1 MIDFIQNTLD
11 GITVGAGYALLAI
24 GFTLIFGVLRRLNL
38 AYGAS
43 IMIGVF
49 LGTFLYLHFEA
60 GWLPVAIATIIGAV
74 LAGIYVERFCFWAI
88 KEGAALASMVST
100 FAIWMQLEELVTV
113 LFPDRTYQ
121 YPNLGEMDYLEFAGL
136 EMRPEHLIMLGVAII
151 LVVLLHILL
160 YRTRFGLSVRAV
172 SENPAAARFMGIN
185 TGRVIFRA
193 FILASAIGGVAG
205 FLLVA
210 TDPTVTPKFGLQA
223 TFKGLIAMMLGG
235 MGSIPG
241 AIVGGIM
248 LGVVERHMQAEFGAI
263 LRDLAAY
270 LLLFLF
276 LIFRPGGV
284 MAQGAAARE
293 AAALRRV

>member
-1 MIDFIQNTLD
+1 MIEFIQNTLD
-11 GITVGAGYALLAI
+11 GITIGSGYALLAI

-38 AYGAS
+38 SYGPS

-49 LGTFLYLHFEA
+49 FGTFLYLHFEA
-60 GWLPVAIATIIGAV
+60 GWFPVAVATIIGAV
-74 LAGIYVERFCFWAI
+74 LAGIYVERICFWAI

-113 LFPDRTYQ
+113 LFPERTYE
-121 YPNLGEMDYLEFAGL
+121 YPTLGEMDYIEFAGL
-136 EMRPEHLIMLGVAII
+136 EMRGEYLIMLLVA
-151 LVVLLHILL
+151 VLLVCCLHVLI

-172 SENPAAARFMGIN
+172 SEDPAAARVMGIN
-185 TGRVIFRA
+185 TGRVIFLA

-205 FLLVA
+205 VLLVS
-210 TDPTVTPKFGLQA
+210 TETTVTPKFGLQA

-241 AIVGGIM
+241 AIAGGLL

-263 LRDLAAY
+263 MRDIAAY
-270 LLLFLF
+270 GLLFLF
-276 LIFRPGGV
+276 LIFRPGGI